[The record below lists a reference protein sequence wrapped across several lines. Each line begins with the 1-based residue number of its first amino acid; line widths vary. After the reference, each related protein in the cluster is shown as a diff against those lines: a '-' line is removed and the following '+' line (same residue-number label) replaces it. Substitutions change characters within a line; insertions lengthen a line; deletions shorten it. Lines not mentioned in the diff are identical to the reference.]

1 MNRSS
6 RALVTLEGLGRQYD
20 PDFRIVE
27 HLQTPLRLALL
38 ERYGPSSLVQRGRT
52 NLVGIVNLLG
62 SVPRDIVRLLRDARR
77 SKTRIDLDLKRL
89 DDFGLQLDRTIDR
102 ATLGIMTASLVIGS
116 AIVMTVPGGPALFG
130 VPH

>member
-52 NLVGIVNLLG
+52 NLAGIVNLLG

-89 DDFGLQLDRTIDR
+89 DDFGLQLDRTIDS

-116 AIVMTVPGGPALFG
+116 AVVMTVPGGPALFG